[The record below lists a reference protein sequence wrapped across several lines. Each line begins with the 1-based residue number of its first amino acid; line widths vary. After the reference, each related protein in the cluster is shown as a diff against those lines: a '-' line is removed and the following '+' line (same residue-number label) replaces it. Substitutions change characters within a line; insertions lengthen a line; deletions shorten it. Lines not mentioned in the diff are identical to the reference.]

1 MSASSSVLVASC
13 PPVESKTHQQ
23 CRRSLSHRSVHS
35 RAAFPRP
42 ARSVRTVVIATG
54 AVSSVT
60 GAPNTATAQGAAD
73 GAGAVAS
80 FYDPWGITTDGV
92 SLFVVE
98 QGNNIIRRA
107 K

>member
-1 MSASSSVLVASC
+1 M
-13 PPVESKTHQQ
+13 
-23 CRRSLSHRSVHS
+23 
-35 RAAFPRP
+35 
-42 ARSVRTVVIATG
+42 
-54 AVSSVT
+54 SSVT

-98 QGNNIIRRA
+98 QGNNIISRI